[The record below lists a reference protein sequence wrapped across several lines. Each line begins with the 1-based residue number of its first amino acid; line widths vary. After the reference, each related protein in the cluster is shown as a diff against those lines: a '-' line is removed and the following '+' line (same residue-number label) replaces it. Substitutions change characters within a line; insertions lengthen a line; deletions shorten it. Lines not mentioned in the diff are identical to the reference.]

1 MTSNTTVVPQT
12 KFWKANSISIGS
24 GSVQP
29 SSKTNENAGFTR
41 ASYRPVR
48 LSVDDYRKLKQ
59 DGFIKVERLIPP
71 EDIRGMSA
79 HMDRV
84 IEGIETAPGFPAIDP
99 SLAEE
104 ERVAKFSRIHNAHRV
119 HALHERFLL
128 HPRILDVIEQLN
140 GPDVLAL
147 QSMTFFKQP
156 GQPGQGLVVLFLLSR
171 HFLFSN
177 IMYQGAHWTEGLE
190 LTYFPSGI
198 IRILTTSPHCPT
210 RS

>member
-1 MTSNTTVVPQT
+1 MSSNSTVITQAKPWEV
-12 KFWKANSISIGS
+12 NSISV

-41 ASYRPVR
+41 ASYQPVR

-59 DGFIKVERLIPP
+59 DGFVKVESLIPQD
-71 EDIRGMSA
+71 DIRAMSA

-84 IEGIETAPGFPAIDP
+84 IEGIETAPGFPAINP
-99 SLAEE
+99 YMAEA
-104 ERVAKFSRIHNAHRV
+104 ERVARFSRIHNAHRV

-147 QSMTFFKQP
+147 QSMIFFKQP
-156 GQPGQGLVVLFLLSR
+156 GQPGQG
-171 HFLFSN
+171 
-177 IMYQGAHWTEGLE
+177 
-190 LTYFPSGI
+190 
-198 IRILTTSPHCPT
+198 
-210 RS
+210 